1 MRYEINCN
9 DRVRVKLRQPGR
21 DIIEARRDKMRA
33 LQPDRDWSG
42 LYAYDADG
50 FVTLQLWDAVQ
61 LFGPA
66 MYMGADSPIEMEFT
80 ITRG

>member
-1 MRYEINCN
+1 MNCN

-42 LYAYDADG
+42 L
-50 FVTLQLWDAVQ
+50 
-61 LFGPA
+61 
-66 MYMGADSPIEMEFT
+66 
-80 ITRG
+80 